1 MKGLLYNSFLQN
13 KTVYLVATIAFAVIT
28 IASSLV
34 LGLNDNT
41 ESLLYMFMMFIPVLG
56 PLTITCILGE
66 ANGKKTEKM
75 LKCGFIKYTL
85 TSGVSR
91 MKYAAAELVENLAT
105 FIGGYALCAVMY
117 AVLSLVGPD
126 PIPPVYYRNC
136 FMLVMLTAALMYL
149 VTTLV
154 LYIRD
159 EQKASLLVGFVIGF
173 LCLPLILTENE
184 EGLQLEITDTVFWAG
199 LGIAALIYAV
209 CYFIMVHRLKRECT

>member
-13 KTVYLVATIAFAVIT
+13 KTVYLIAAIAFAVIT
-28 IASSLV
+28 IAGSLV
-34 LGLNDNT
+34 LGLNDDT
-41 ESLLYMFMMFIPVLG
+41 DLLYMFMMSIPILG
-56 PLTITCILGE
+56 PLTITCILSE
-66 ANGKKTEKM
+66 ANGKKTERM

-91 MKYAAAELVENLAT
+91 MKYAAAELVENLIT
-105 FIGGYALCAVMY
+105 FIGGYALCTVMY
-117 AVLSLVGPD
+117 ELLSLVSPD
-126 PIPPVYYRNC
+126 LIPPVYYRNC

-159 EQKASLLVGFVIGF
+159 EQKASVTVGFVIGF

-184 EGLQLEITDTVFWAG
+184 EGLRLEITDTVFRAG

-209 CYFIMVHRLKRECT
+209 CYLIMVHRLKRECT